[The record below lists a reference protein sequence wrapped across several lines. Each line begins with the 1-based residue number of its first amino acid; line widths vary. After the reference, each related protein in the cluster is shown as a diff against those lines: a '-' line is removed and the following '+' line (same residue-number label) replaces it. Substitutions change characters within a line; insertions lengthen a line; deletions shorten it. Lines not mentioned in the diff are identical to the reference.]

1 MKTTLNKRRPVFFAL
16 LCLLVGLLTG
26 VFLSERLVNLYVP
39 QTALSL
45 VKDEPLVPDH
55 R

>member
-1 MKTTLNKRRPVFFAL
+1 MKTTLKKRRPVFFAL

-39 QTALSL
+39 EMALLL
-45 VKDEPLVPDH
+45 VIDDPPAPDY